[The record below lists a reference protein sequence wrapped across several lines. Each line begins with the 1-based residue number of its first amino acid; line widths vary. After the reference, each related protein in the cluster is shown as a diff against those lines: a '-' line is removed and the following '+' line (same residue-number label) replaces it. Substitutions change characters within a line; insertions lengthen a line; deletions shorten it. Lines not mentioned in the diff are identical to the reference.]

1 MEEERY
7 ARVQKSNGIG
17 VFIKW
22 EVVNSKTADKAVTKK
37 RHDFYSYGV
46 WMWRMARVKDYKNLK
61 LPQARST

>member
-7 ARVQKSNGIG
+7 ARVQKSNGTG

-37 RHDFYSYGV
+37 GMIPIPTESGCGE
-46 WMWRMARVKDYKNLK
+46 WQELK
-61 LPQARST
+61 ITKT